1 MTEGKVKFFNELKNF
16 GFVSGDDGK
25 DYFVHGSALEAGVK
39 LKEGDSVTFEGVKG
53 DRGLKAE
60 HVRKSDGSSPKSH
73 AKKAPQEEEEV
84 PQESEDSDSEEQSED
99 DE

>member
-16 GFVSGDDGK
+16 GFIAGDDGK

-39 LKEGDSVTFEGVKG
+39 LREGDSVTFDGVKG

-60 HVRKSDGSSPKSH
+60 HVKKADGGSPSH
-73 AKKAPQEEEEV
+73 EAASKKAPQEEEMEN
-84 PQESEDSDSEEQSED
+84 SEDSEDQSDEEE
-99 DE
+99 